1 MAAEGSFVQ
10 PAIPKFDGHYDHWS
24 MLMENFLRS
33 KEFWSLVE
41 EGIPVPEA
49 DGSGLTTAQKKTIE
63 DQKLKD
69 LKVKN
74 YLFQTID
81 RNIME
86 TILVKDTAKQIW
98 DSMKLK
104 YQGSTRVKRAQLQA
118 LRRTFEVLQMKEG
131 EGVDEYF
138 ARTLTIVN
146 KMKIHGEKMDQV
158 VIIEKILRSMTPKF
172 DYVVCSVEE
181 SNNLDTLTIDE
192 LQSSLLVHEQ
202 RMKGHG
208 QSNEEQALKVT
219 YEDRAGGRGRGRG
232 TSRGR
237 GRGRG
242 RQEFNKALVECYKCH
257 KLGHFQ
263 YECPSWEK
271 AANYAEADAEADKEE
286 EVLLMAHVE
295 LNDAKREGAWFLDS
309 GCSNHMSGNKQWF
322 VDFDEKFRHSVKLG
336 NNSRMPVMG
345 RGNIKLEIGGIIQVV
360 TNVFYI
366 PELTNNLLSVGQLQ
380 EKGLAILIQDGA
392 CRIYHPR
399 RGLIAHTQ
407 MTANRMFVL
416 LANANIQS
424 SSCLQVAAEDITDL
438 WHRRYGHLNNKGLR
452 TLHYK
457 QLVKGLPKLKA
468 VKRVCTICNI
478 GKQHREAIP
487 KKSQWRASQKL
498 QLIHADICGPITP
511 SSNSNKRQLTATY
524 TPQQNGVA
532 ERKNRTIMNMVR
544 CLLTEKQ
551 MPKVFWPEA
560 VRWTVHVLN
569 RSPTAVVKGKTPE
582 ECWSGIKPT
591 VDYFRVWGCIRD
603 VHVPDTKRSKLDDKS
618 YKCVLL
624 RYSDE
629 SKAYRLFDPI
639 AKKIVI
645 SRDLVFD
652 EGESWNWKRSEEE
665 VKLDVLDWGDD
676 DYEDDEHDLSDS
688 DEDEESAEGNQDE
701 LSVQTDSYGGS
712 EESSSS
718 SSPSGPRVRRA
729 PSWMQDYESGEGLSE
744 EEDLQNFAL
753 FTSQAD
759 PTYYEEAAKWR
770 NAMDLEIEA
779 IVKNKTWELAYLPVG
794 AKKIGVKWVYKTKF
808 NESGE
813 VDKCKARL
821 VAKGYAQEHGIDYN
835 EVFAPVALW
844 DTIRMVLALAAQ
856 KGWLVFQLDPQGYE
870 QKGKEEKVFKLKKAL
885 YGLKQAPRAWYS
897 KIENYFLNEGF
908 ERCSHESTLF
918 VKTKAG
924 GKILIVSLYVD
935 DLIFTG
941 NDACLIEEFKCS
953 MKSKFEMTDLGKMR
967 YFLGV
972 EVLQSSK
979 GIHLCQKK
987 YAKDVLDRF
996 GMRECNSVKNPIVP
1010 GSKLTREG
1018 GGKKVDATQ
1027 FKQLVG
1033 SLMYLTATR
1042 PDLMYSVCLISRYM
1056 ADPTEEH
1063 LLAAKRV
1070 LRYLKGTLELGV
1082 FYAREGAIELFAYT
1096 DSDYA
1101 GDYDDRKSTSG
1112 YVFKLSGGAVAWAS
1126 KKQPVVTLSTT

>member
-1 MAAEGSFVQ
+1 
-10 PAIPKFDGHYDHWS
+10 
-24 MLMENFLRS
+24 
-33 KEFWSLVE
+33 
-41 EGIPVPEA
+41 
-49 DGSGLTTAQKKTIE
+49 
-63 DQKLKD
+63 
-69 LKVKN
+69 
-74 YLFQTID
+74 
-81 RNIME
+81 
-86 TILVKDTAKQIW
+86 
-98 DSMKLK
+98 
-104 YQGSTRVKRAQLQA
+104 
-118 LRRTFEVLQMKEG
+118 
-131 EGVDEYF
+131 
-138 ARTLTIVN
+138 
-146 KMKIHGEKMDQV
+146 
-158 VIIEKILRSMTPKF
+158 
-172 DYVVCSVEE
+172 
-181 SNNLDTLTIDE
+181 
-192 LQSSLLVHEQ
+192 
-202 RMKGHG
+202 
-208 QSNEEQALKVT
+208 
-219 YEDRAGGRGRGRG
+219 
-232 TSRGR
+232 
-237 GRGRG
+237 
-242 RQEFNKALVECYKCH
+242 
-257 KLGHFQ
+257 
-263 YECPSWEK
+263 
-271 AANYAEADAEADKEE
+271 
-286 EVLLMAHVE
+286 
-295 LNDAKREGAWFLDS
+295 
-309 GCSNHMSGNKQWF
+309 
-322 VDFDEKFRHSVKLG
+322 
-336 NNSRMPVMG
+336 
-345 RGNIKLEIGGIIQVV
+345 
-360 TNVFYI
+360 
-366 PELTNNLLSVGQLQ
+366 
-380 EKGLAILIQDGA
+380 
-392 CRIYHPR
+392 
-399 RGLIAHTQ
+399 
-407 MTANRMFVL
+407 
-416 LANANIQS
+416 
-424 SSCLQVAAEDITDL
+424 
-438 WHRRYGHLNNKGLR
+438 
-452 TLHYK
+452 
-457 QLVKGLPKLKA
+457 
-468 VKRVCTICNI
+468 
-478 GKQHREAIP
+478 
-487 KKSQWRASQKL
+487 
-498 QLIHADICGPITP
+498 
-511 SSNSNKRQLTATY
+511 
-524 TPQQNGVA
+524 
-532 ERKNRTIMNMVR
+532 MNMVR

-591 VDYFRVWGCIRD
+591 VDYFRVWGCIGD

-624 RYSDE
+624 GYSDE

-639 AKKIVI
+639 TKKIVI
-645 SRDLVFD
+645 SRDVVFD

-701 LSVQTDSYGGS
+701 SSAQTDSYGGS
-712 EESSSS
+712 GESSSS

-744 EEDLQNFAL
+744 EEDLQNLAL

-759 PTYYEEAAKWR
+759 PTCYEEAAKSEKWR

-779 IVKNKTWELAYLPVG
+779 IVRNKTWELADLPVG
-794 AKKIGVKWVYKTKF
+794 AKKIGVKWVYKTKL
-808 NESGE
+808 NENGE
-813 VDKCKARL
+813 VDKCKAQL

-835 EVFAPVALW
+835 EVFAPVARW

-856 KGWLVFQLDPQGYE
+856 KGWLVFQLDVKSAFLHGELKEAVFIEQPQGYE

-885 YGLKQAPRAWYS
+885 YGLKQASRAWYS

-1042 PDLMYSVCLISRYM
+1042 PDLTYSVCLISRYM

-1063 LLAAKRV
+1063 LLAAKRL
-1070 LRYLKGTLELGV
+1070 LRYLMGTLELGV

-1112 YVFKLSGGAVAWAS
+1112 YVFKLSGGAVAWAL
-1126 KKQPVVTLSTT
+1126 KKQHVVTLSTTEAEYVAAAACACQSIWMKRVLNHFSPSQSKCITVFCDNSSAIKLSKNPVLHGRSKHIDVRFHFLRNLTRDGVVELKYCGTSEQLADIMTKPLKLESFVKLRELLGMKFLAEVN